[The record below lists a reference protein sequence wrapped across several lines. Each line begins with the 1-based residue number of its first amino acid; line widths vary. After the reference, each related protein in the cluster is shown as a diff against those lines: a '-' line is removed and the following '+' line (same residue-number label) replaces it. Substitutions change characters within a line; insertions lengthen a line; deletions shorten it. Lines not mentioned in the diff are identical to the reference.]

1 MLIDLQPISCK
12 IKLHCTGQK
21 ETEIELTTKKY
32 GHSRVLLTRTINIPE
47 IILVLKGFLVG
58 L

>member
-21 ETEIELTTKKY
+21 EIELTTKKY
-32 GHSRVLLTRTINIPE
+32 GHSRVLLTRTIYIPE
-47 IILVLKGFLVG
+47 IILVLKGFLVE